1 MSITADI
8 WPHPNQQGAMEHW
21 WLIPATRKKKMPAK
35 KSLLPC
41 KAVLSS
47 ELQITHIVYV
57 KLQAIFP
64 ANAIDCVSEAQQ
76 N

>member
-21 WLIPATRKKKMPAK
+21 WLIPATRKKIIA
-35 KSLLPC
+35 SLQDGAFLRTPDYSHC
-41 KAVLSS
+41 
-47 ELQITHIVYV
+47 INVYV